1 MVCKICHRLIIPQF
15 ESISTRSVSRVA
27 CDYRRYRSICCA
39 NGSKDGSHQQAQNA
53 FGRITEPLISTYP
66 VITEVCFL
74 LNHPAK
80 CKFLQALPGG
90 LFEVFHLQNQHVSRI
105 VELIG
110 RYADLPMDLA
120 DASLV
125 VLAEHLGH
133 GRILTIDRRDF
144 SIYRWQNNKPFENL
158 LDNIG

>member
-1 MVCKICHRLIIPQF
+1 MIIVDTGAFVALIDQQ
-15 ESISTRSVSRVA
+15 
-27 CDYRRYRSICCA
+27 
-39 NGSKDGSHQQAQNA
+39 DGSHQQAQNA
-53 FGRITEPLISTYP
+53 FSRITEPLISTYP

-80 CKFLQALPGG
+80 CRFLRAASSG
-90 LFEVFHLQNQHVSRI
+90 LFEVFHLQNQHVNRM
-105 VELIG
+105 VELIE

-158 LDNIG
+158 MDSTK